1 MNLSH
6 LQIQSATEATRAY
19 MSTMPSYDECEAFY
33 TLLCEI
39 GLPEAEVVVLDH
51 MEMEYPKLTKE
62 FKQSI

>member
-1 MNLSH
+1 MKLSH
-6 LQIQSATEATRAY
+6 PQIQSATEAARAY

-39 GLPEAEVVVLDH
+39 GLPEAEVVVLDN